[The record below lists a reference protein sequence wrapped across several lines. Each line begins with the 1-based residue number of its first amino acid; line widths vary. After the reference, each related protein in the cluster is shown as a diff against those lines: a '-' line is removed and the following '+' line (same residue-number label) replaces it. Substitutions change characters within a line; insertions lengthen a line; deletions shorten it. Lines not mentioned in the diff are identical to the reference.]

1 MAGPAPAVER
11 GDPDGRG
18 ATPEEPEER
27 QLRRCVIDASVA
39 AQWYFSEPLTAQAD
53 ALLAGSC
60 DLLAPDLLYLEIAGL
75 LARRVRLGEID
86 EQAARIVLSELRQ
99 VPFEWTPVSA
109 LVPAALT
116 LALSAD
122 LRLSDSL
129 YLALAMQADCSL
141 VTADRRLYEAAHAG
155 RLARHLVWLGDLASE

>member
-1 MAGPAPAVER
+1 V
-11 GDPDGRG
+11 
-18 ATPEEPEER
+18 
-27 QLRRCVIDASVA
+27 RRCVIDASVA
-39 AQWYFSEPLTAQAD
+39 AQWYFPERLTAHAD

-60 DLLAPDLLYLEIAGL
+60 ELLAPDLLYLEIAGL

-86 EQAARIVLSELRQ
+86 EEGARAILAALRQ

-109 LVPAALT
+109 LVPAALS

-129 YLALAMQADCSL
+129 YLALALQADCSL
-141 VTADRRLYEAAHAG
+141 VTADRQLYEAARAG
-155 RLARHLVWLGDLASE
+155 RLARHLVWLGDLAAE

>member
-1 MAGPAPAVER
+1 MMERRSGPSAG
-11 GDPDGRG
+11 GD
-18 ATPEEPEER
+18 AKAEER
-27 QLRRCVIDASVA
+27 RVRRCVIDASVA
-39 AQWYFSEPLTAQAD
+39 AQWYFPERLTAHAD

-60 DLLAPDLLYLEIAGL
+60 ELLAPDLLHLEIAGL

-86 EQAARIVLSELRQ
+86 EEGARAVLAALRQ

-122 LRLSDSL
+122 LHLSDSL
-129 YLALAMQADCSL
+129 YLALALQADCSL
-141 VTADRRLYEAAHAG
+141 VTADPQLYEAARAG
-155 RLARHLVWLGDLASE
+155 RLARHLVWLGDLAPE

>member
-1 MAGPAPAVER
+1 V
-11 GDPDGRG
+11 
-18 ATPEEPEER
+18 
-27 QLRRCVIDASVA
+27 RRCVIDASVA

-86 EQAARIVLSELRQ
+86 EQGARTVLSELRQ

-129 YLALAMQADCSL
+129 YLALAMQADCPL
-141 VTADRRLYEAAHAG
+141 VTADRKLYETAGAG
-155 RLARHLVWLGDLASE
+155 RLARHLVWLGDLAPA

>member
-1 MAGPAPAVER
+1 M
-11 GDPDGRG
+11 
-18 ATPEEPEER
+18 
-27 QLRRCVIDASVA
+27 RRCVIDATVA
-39 AQWYFSEPLTAQAD
+39 AQWYFPERLTAHAD

-86 EQAARIVLSELRQ
+86 EHGARAVLAELRQ

-116 LALSAD
+116 LALEAD
-122 LRLSDSL
+122 LTLSDGV
-129 YLALAMQADCSL
+129 YLTLAMQADCPL
-141 VTADRRLYEAAHAG
+141 VTADRQLYDGARAG
-155 RLARHLVWLGDLASE
+155 RLARHLVWLGDLAPG

>member
-1 MAGPAPAVER
+1 M
-11 GDPDGRG
+11 
-18 ATPEEPEER
+18 
-27 QLRRCVIDASVA
+27 RRCVIDASVA
-39 AQWYFSEPLTAQAD
+39 AQWYFPERLTAHAD

-86 EQAARIVLSELRQ
+86 EQGARAVLAELRQ

-109 LVPAALT
+109 LVPAALG

-122 LRLSDSL
+122 LPLSSSL
-129 YLALAMQADCSL
+129 YLALAMQSDCSL
-141 VTADRRLYEAAHAG
+141 VTADRKLHDAVRAG
-155 RLARHLVWLGDLASE
+155 RLAGHLVWLGDLAAG